1 MVDYRRRLGEEID
14 RWSVFRDALLQ
25 DGRMVFDRLV
35 DNSLRYARGAQ
46 AYSERGVFDL
56 FVMSALLS
64 HEERLNMLAHSMKM
78 RVDGRLFEKIC

>member
-1 MVDYRRRLGEEID
+1 MPFYRTRET
-14 RWSVFRDALLQ
+14 
-25 DGRMVFDRLV
+25 FDKVV
-35 DNSLRYARGAQ
+35 DNSLRYVGGAQ
-46 AYSERGVFDL
+46 AYSDRHVFDL